1 MKDGGLGSLEPLSA
15 TWGKDISSP
24 ALVSPSVKQEV
35 PVISDVLEESWLPL
49 EHRVSL
55 GVGGGERF
63 VSRHAGALPS
73 SFCPDSLLGCPPL

>member
-24 ALVSPSVKQEV
+24 ALVSTSVKQEV

-55 GVGGGERF
+55 GVGVGRD
-63 VSRHAGALPS
+63 L
-73 SFCPDSLLGCPPL
+73 SLDMQVPCPPASVLIAT